1 MAYKKEKTLVLQM
14 RKSGMSYS
22 QIRERVSVSK
32 STLSKWLQ
40 DFPLSENRM
49 KELRDNNPKRIERF
63 RATMKIKRDKRIDT
77 QRERVGRDIGKL
89 TQRELFI
96 AGFFL
101 FWGEGS
107 KGRSSMVAF
116 ANTDPVMVKCFLDW
130 VVAIGG
136 ERKQVRFVLHLYK
149 DMDVKKELA
158 VWSKALDF
166 PLSAFTKPYIKQSNL
181 SEVTYRNGFGHGT
194 CNVRYMSQDLNDY
207 VRMGLFHIRE
217 LYNE

>member
-1 MAYKKEKTLVLQM
+1 MAYKKEKILVIQM

-22 QIRERVSVSK
+22 QIRKKVPVSK

-40 DFPLSENRM
+40 DLPLSSTRM
-49 KELRDNNPKRIERF
+49 KELRDNNPQRIERF
-63 RATMKIKRDKRIDT
+63 RETMRKKREERIMIQKEAVRRDLGKISK
-77 QRERVGRDIGKL
+77 
-89 TQRELFI
+89 RELFI

-116 ANTDPVMVKCFLDW
+116 ANTDPIMIKCFLDW
-130 VVAIGG
+130 IIAIGG
-136 ERKQVRFVLHLYK
+136 DRNQVRFVLHLYK
-149 DMDVKKELA
+149 DMDINKELRF
-158 VWSKALDF
+158 WSKALSF
-166 PLSAFTKPYIKQSNL
+166 PLSAFTKPYIKQSHL
-181 SEVTYRNGFGHGT
+181 SEITYRNGFGHGT

-217 LYNE
+217 LCNK

>member
-1 MAYKKEKTLVLQM
+1 
-14 RKSGMSYS
+14 MSYS

-158 VWSKALDF
+158 FWSKTLDF